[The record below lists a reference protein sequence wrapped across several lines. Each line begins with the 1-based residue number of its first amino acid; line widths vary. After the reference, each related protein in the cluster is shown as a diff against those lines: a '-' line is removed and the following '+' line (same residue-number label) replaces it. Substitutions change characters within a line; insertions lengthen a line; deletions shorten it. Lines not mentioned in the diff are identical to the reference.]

1 MVDYSS
7 YNIITY
13 INKKEK
19 EKKKK
24 GNKKE
29 KYRINYLMLSNIIT
43 VVLLLSNFFMKG
55 NYF

>member
-13 INKKEK
+13 INEKEK

-29 KYRINYLMLSNIIT
+29 KYRINYLMPSNIIT
-43 VVLLLSNFFMKG
+43 VVLLLSNFFMEGK
-55 NYF
+55 YF